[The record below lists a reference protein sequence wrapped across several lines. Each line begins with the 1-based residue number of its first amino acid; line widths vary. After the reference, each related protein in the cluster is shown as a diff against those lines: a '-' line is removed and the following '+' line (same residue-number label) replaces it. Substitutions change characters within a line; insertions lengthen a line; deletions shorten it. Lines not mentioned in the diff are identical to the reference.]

1 MWAWREA
8 LFSTLR
14 SMQMPNPVR
23 FHIAADHDHARDAV
37 ERLFASV
44 KQQLIAVLP
53 NTSEILH
60 IGATSVPGCLTKG
73 DLDIV
78 VRVERKDFHATE
90 AALAARYA
98 RNSGSVRT
106 NEFAAFEDDACT
118 PHLGIQLTVKGGE
131 FDVFHQFAAALRADP
146 ALVERY
152 NELKRAHDGQPMD
165 RYRAA
170 KDAFVTDAL
179 RGRSAKRGDDRTE

>member
-1 MWAWREA
+1 
-8 LFSTLR
+8 
-14 SMQMPNPVR
+14 MPNPDR
-23 FHIAADHDHARDAV
+23 FHIAADHDHARDAA
-37 ERLFASV
+37 ERLFAAV

-78 VRVERKDFHATE
+78 IRVEREDFRVTD
-90 AALAARYA
+90 AALAVRYA

-106 NEFAAFEDDACT
+106 NEFAAFEDGACT

-146 ALVERY
+146 GLVERY

>member
-1 MWAWREA
+1 
-8 LFSTLR
+8 
-14 SMQMPNPVR
+14 MPVPDR
-23 FHIAADHDHARDAV
+23 FHIAADHEHARDAA
-37 ERLFASV
+37 ERLFAVV

-53 NTSEILH
+53 KTSEFLH

-78 VRVERKDFHATE
+78 VRVEREDFQATE

-106 NEFAAFEDDACT
+106 NEFAAFEDSACM

-131 FDVFHQFAAALRADP
+131 FDVFHRFAAALRADP
-146 ALVERY
+146 ALVRRY
-152 NELKRAHDGQPMD
+152 NELKRAYDGQPMD

-170 KDAFVTDAL
+170 KDAFVRDAL
-179 RGRSAKRGDDRTE
+179 RGVSAERGMSARSE

>member
-1 MWAWREA
+1 M
-8 LFSTLR
+8 
-14 SMQMPNPVR
+14 
-23 FHIAADHDHARDAV
+23 
-37 ERLFASV
+37 
-44 KQQLIAVLP
+44 
-53 NTSEILH
+53 
-60 IGATSVPGCLTKG
+60 
-73 DLDIV
+73 
-78 VRVERKDFHATE
+78 VRVEREDFQVTD
-90 AALAARYA
+90 AAFVARYA

-106 NEFAAFEDDACT
+106 NEFAAFEDDAST

-146 ALVERY
+146 TLVERY

-179 RGRSAKRGDDRTE
+179 RGRSAKRWDDRTE

>member
-1 MWAWREA
+1 
-8 LFSTLR
+8 
-14 SMQMPNPVR
+14 MPIPDR
-23 FHIAADHDHARDAV
+23 FQIAADHHLARDAA
-37 ERLFASV
+37 ERLFVAV
-44 KQQLIAVLP
+44 QQQLVAVLP
-53 NTSEILH
+53 KTCELLH

-78 VRVERKDFHATE
+78 VRVQREDFQAAE

-106 NEFAAFEDDACT
+106 NEFAAFEDETCT
-118 PHLGIQLTVKGGE
+118 PHLGIQLTVKGGG

-146 ALVERY
+146 ALVKRY

-179 RGRSAKRGDDRTE
+179 RLGSAERGDDRTE